1 METTTNLS
9 RCFWVNDNPRMI
21 AYHDQEW
28 GVPEHDD
35 SRLFEHF
42 VLDLFQ
48 AGLSWE
54 IVLNKRD
61 NFRRAFDGFDVARI
75 ARYGEADVARLR
87 ADAGIVRN
95 RLKIEATIHN
105 AQLVLE
111 VQAEFGSFDRYLW
124 QFTDFRTL
132 RDSRGVTRETIRAT
146 SPESDTMARELKR
159 RGFKFVGTTM
169 CYAFMQSV
177 GMVDD
182 HTVDCFR
189 YQGAHHW

>member
-1 METTTNLS
+1 MTTNLA

-21 AYHDQEW
+21 AYHDEEW
-28 GVPEHDD
+28 GVPQHDD
-35 SRLFEHF
+35 RRLFESF

-75 ARYGEADVARLR
+75 ARYGAADVARLR

-124 QFTDFRTL
+124 QFTDYRTL
-132 RDSRGVTRETIRAT
+132 RDPRGVTAETIRAA

-169 CYAFMQSV
+169 CYALMQGI

-189 YQGAHHW
+189 YQGAGHW